1 MCYGRLPGF
10 LGMMT
15 YIKVLYNEV
24 CQLWIQKLALQLLVT
39 VRNVDIVKSVGP
51 IALGNETRFYPVSIF
66 SPIIVLSVM
75 LVSTSLEEHDRID

>member
-1 MCYGRLPGF
+1 MCYGRLSGF

-24 CQLWIQKLALQLLVT
+24 CQPWIQKLALQLLT
-39 VRNVDIVKSVGP
+39 VHTADIAKSVGP
-51 IALGNETRFYPVSIF
+51 TALGNETTSFRASIF

-75 LVSTSLEEHDRID
+75 LVSTSLEDNN